1 MIATN
6 VITNAIIT
14 IKVIILSNSRHSAS
28 VLQNTKI
35 KPKPLISTN
44 QHTPLVCQCLYF
56 SSFMWNKVNWLFNK
70 YVSLTFMSRLDEQ
83 DIIGNIG
90 NIINLIHWYLSCM
103 RYALLAPHA
112 SDFWV
117 HDCNCMVFSL
127 HFITFIS
134 FRLHGTGKTVWSM
147 RKFVR
152 PS

>member
-1 MIATN
+1 MFQHHPELQGGEWQRWWLLAPNPNPGTLIDISWIYYWYN
-6 VITNAIIT
+6 HRHNRHHRII
-14 IKVIILSNSRHSAS
+14 INSNSRHSAS
-28 VLQNTKI
+28 VLQNPKI

-83 DIIGNIG
+83 DIIGNIE

-112 SDFWV
+112 SDLLG
-117 HDCNCMVFSL
+117 S
-127 HFITFIS
+127 
-134 FRLHGTGKTVWSM
+134 RL
-147 RKFVR
+147 
-152 PS
+152 